1 MSDNYLLELEE
12 SKLAD
17 EKALKLDVQDELGE
31 IVIAPEVIEIISGIA
46 ASKVEGVYK
55 MQGSFANNV
64 TELLGRS
71 VYGKGVYLSN
81 TEDGI
86 QVDAHVSV
94 KYGVSV
100 PKVATEIQQRI
111 KQQVLFMTD
120 VTLSQVNV
128 HIIAVIPEKQEA
140 VNLDELF
147 DDNEDDNE

>member
-1 MSDNYLLELEE
+1 M
-12 SKLAD
+12 AD

-86 QVDAHVSV
+86 QVDAYVSV

-120 VTLSQVNV
+120 VTLAQVNV
-128 HIIAVIPEKQEA
+128 HIVAVIPEKQET